1 MNNWQWEEQDYAQ
14 RFAAYVLMKHAGKI
28 PQEQFTE
35 EEVALFSSIIER
47 HEGIDIDYELISLI
61 AAKYGLRVS

>member
-1 MNNWQWEEQDYAQ
+1 MNYWQWEEQDYAQ

-35 EEVALFSSIIER
+35 EEVALFTIIIER
-47 HEGIDIDYELISLI
+47 HERIDIDYELISLI
-61 AAKYGLRVS
+61 VAKHGFRFS